1 MHRRLA
7 FRLSCLDRIWAKRF
21 LRNPRVQLATILA
34 NNRMSIIINNETRT
48 TAIPVVM
55 SNGHALCSTKS
66 CFSSSAQSFQFQDPF
81 EPTFPADES
90 LGLPAGAGLHDMR
103 SFWASEQFL

>member
-34 NNRMSIIINNETRT
+34 NNRMSIIINNDTRT

-90 LGLPAGAGLHDMR
+90 LGLPAGAGLHDI
-103 SFWASEQFL
+103 